1 MIGSTMLSMN
11 AQGNSD
17 NPLLKKNGQDHM
29 AVFLLSIYHKLNQ
42 PFDVAIKE
50 RLMEIEAIANNPKAL
65 TFEKPSLKWNAL
77 VWILSAS

>member
-17 NPLLKKNGQDHM
+17 NPHLKKMDRPYGGVPAFN
-29 AVFLLSIYHKLNQ
+29 LSQIK
-42 PFDVAIKE
+42 PAFDVAIKE

-65 TFEKPSLKWNAL
+65 TLKNHRSNGTRWYGF
-77 VWILSAS
+77 